1 MATRSKPPS
10 TPPFVKRVYQLV
22 RRIPRGKVATYGQL
36 AAILGQPRAARAVGH
51 ALRLLPR
58 PMAGAIPWQRV
69 INASGRISFRG
80 DVLRP
85 DLQRALLEKEGIAFD
100 RRGTVD
106 LKRFLWRGPKK
117 EWSAGVG
124 VEL

>member
-1 MATRSKPPS
+1 MAPNAKAPRTA
-10 TPPFVKRVYQLV
+10 PFAKLVYQLV

-58 PMAGAIPWQRV
+58 PMAGMIPWQRV
-69 INASGRISFRG
+69 INASGRISYRG
-80 DVLRP
+80 DILRP
-85 DLQRALLEKEGIAFD
+85 QLQRDLLEKEGVVFD
-100 RRGTVD
+100 RRDVVD

-117 EWSAGVG
+117 EWETRLRS
-124 VEL
+124 EL